1 MCIECGGECVQA
13 ACDEVSAGGVRKGA
27 SPPLSSDPAEI
38 ETSAHMVIASHLALH
53 AITKCRRSSQKCPWM
68 VSISLSLTERCPGF
82 M

>member
-38 ETSAHMVIASHLALH
+38 ETSAHSVIALH
-53 AITKCRRSSQKCPWM
+53 AITKCRRSSQKCPGW
-68 VSISLSLTERCPGF
+68 SPLA
-82 M
+82 